1 MYFFLFKLAI
11 SSFYDTMGEDEGNV
25 RQEPPEEVEQ
35 VSVKTKLNKV
45 YNLTDATCVATMY
58 KK

>member
-1 MYFFLFKLAI
+1 
-11 SSFYDTMGEDEGNV
+11 MGEDEGNV